1 MPFTLALTYQP
12 RLHVAA
18 TRRLSTVVRAALPAF
33 AALWL
38 GLLRD
43 LRTWL
48 TRRRL
53 HAALQTS
60 GLFGAQAL
68 LDQAWQQTVDA
79 PGRAALG
86 LLATQLLEDAG
97 TTMEPEAQ
105 RLTGQH
111 VAWIPGLPETEYW
124 VRGYV
129 GAQMLLIRT
138 TTLTTARQTMY
149 AAWQASVGM
158 AAVTRVTTAV
168 LGLTRQHAGTVQR
181 MDERLA
187 ADGATAV
194 TRQQAS
200 ARAIRLLLRRRAQ
213 TIAET
218 ETHTLG
224 QEGQRQLMLQAIR
237 SGVVVEEQVRRYWE
251 VSEDEHLC
259 ARCAPIPGLNP
270 DGVALDAPFHTPEGP
285 VMGPTLHPLCRCEV
299 TYAVQ
304 A

>member
-97 TTMEPEAQ
+97 TTMEPHAQ
-105 RLTGQH
+105 RLTGQQ
-111 VAWIPGLPETEYW
+111 VAWIPGLPETAYW

-138 TTLTTARQTMY
+138 TTLTTARQIMY
-149 AAWQASVGM
+149 AAWQASVGR
-158 AAVTRVTTAV
+158 AAVARVTAAV

-181 MDERLA
+181 LGERLA
-187 ADGATAV
+187 ADGATAAA
-194 TRQQAS
+194 RQQTS

-251 VSEDEHLC
+251 TAEDERLC
-259 ARCAPIPGLNP
+259 SLCEPIPDLNP
-270 DGVALDAPFHTPEGP
+270 QGVGITMPFQTPIGP
-285 VMGPTLHPLCRCEV
+285 VMAPTIHPLCRCEV
-299 TYAVQ
+299 TYALEG
-304 A
+304 